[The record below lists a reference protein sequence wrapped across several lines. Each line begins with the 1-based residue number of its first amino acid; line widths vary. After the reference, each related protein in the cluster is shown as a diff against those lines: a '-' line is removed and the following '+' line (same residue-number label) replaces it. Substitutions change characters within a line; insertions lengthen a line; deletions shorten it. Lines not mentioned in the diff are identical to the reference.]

1 MSLVLEDVGFRY
13 GPGADVLFSGISL
26 EWKLGSLN
34 AVEGPSGCGKSTL
47 LDLLG
52 GLRQP
57 TSGTVLLRDHG
68 DGASRV
74 LDRRAASAWI
84 LQNNLVLSGR
94 PVLDNVL
101 IGATARGMKPSSARH
116 AAVAAIEYLGLGSRL
131 STVVNDLSGGEQQRV
146 TIARC
151 LCSPSKLI
159 LADEPTGNLDAKN
172 ARLVTAGLKAASRA
186 GKLVVVATHD
196 GDVVE
201 ACDSSLSLRR
211 SLSRDD

>member
-1 MSLVLEDVGFRY
+1 MLEDVGFRY

-26 EWKLGSLN
+26 EWNLGSFN

-52 GLRQP
+52 GMRQP
-57 TSGTVLLRDHG
+57 TSGRVVLRDHR
-68 DGASRV
+68 DGASQV

-101 IGATARGMKPSSARH
+101 IGATARGMKPSSARN
-116 AAVAAIEYLGLGSRL
+116 AAVDAIEYLGLSSRL
-131 STVVNDLSGGEQQRV
+131 TSVVNDLSGGEQQRV

-151 LCSPSKLI
+151 LCSPSMLI

-201 ACDSSLSLRR
+201 ACDSSLSLRP
-211 SLSRDD
+211 SASRDG